1 MSAHEIHEQVN
12 KEIDDLL
19 VTIYLVR
26 DNAELVERLFAQLVN
41 SLVELAFVETHLE
54 FASGVIDLRVY
65 QDETSTLN
73 RQCQEMGLPYKSRGV

>member
-41 SLVELAFVETHLE
+41 SLVQLAFVETHLE
-54 FASGVIDLRVY
+54 FATGAIDLSVY
-65 QDETSTLN
+65 QEETLTLS
-73 RQCQEMGLPYKSRGV
+73 RQCQEMGLPYKA

>member
-1 MSAHEIHEQVN
+1 MSAHELHEQVN

-41 SLVELAFVETHLE
+41 NLVELAFVATHLE
-54 FASGVIDLRVY
+54 FATGVIDLRVY
-65 QDETSTLN
+65 QEETSTLN
-73 RQCQEMGLPYKSRGV
+73 RQCQEMGLPYKT